1 MNPSKVDR
9 TRVSVLT
16 DLPNIGKACA
26 DDLRLLGIFEPGQ
39 LVGQNPFEMYARL
52 CELTATRHDPCLL
65 DVFISITRFMAG
77 EEPGPWW
84 AYTKE
89 RKQLLMQSDS
99 SPHHFEAAK
108 TATKSVI

>member
-9 TRVSVLT
+9 ARVSVLT
-16 DLPNIGKACA
+16 DLPNIGKSCA
-26 DDLRLLGIFEPGQ
+26 DDLRLLGILEPGQ
-39 LVGQNPFEMYARL
+39 LVGQCPFEMYARL

-77 EEPGPWW
+77 EEPHPWW

-89 RKQLLMQSDS
+89 RKKLMTQSDS
-99 SPHHFEAAK
+99 SQLRFKAARTGK
-108 TATKSVI
+108 KPVN